1 MAVLRLTVNPFE
13 TLLKAAAWINLPLL
27 SIWSG
32 LKPIVIHSKIFFC
45 GKRLCNREALGT
57 TVCHKIWGGGLIFAF
72 FAIFPAIP
80 KNKFPQTFFP
90 QKFTPEKIFSNLN
103 SLHKNT
109 VLRNRACS
117 ITTCLFHS
125 ETKRCTMNY
134 WYYIGFAYGIVLFE
148 NMYFYCT
155 YLAKTKILPMLGTG
169 YFLKIS
175 KINSQ
180 QEKPICP
187 NRKN

>member
-1 MAVLRLTVNPFE
+1 
-13 TLLKAAAWINLPLL
+13 
-27 SIWSG
+27 
-32 LKPIVIHSKIFFC
+32 
-45 GKRLCNREALGT
+45 
-57 TVCHKIWGGGLIFAF
+57 
-72 FAIFPAIP
+72 
-80 KNKFPQTFFP
+80 
-90 QKFTPEKIFSNLN
+90 
-103 SLHKNT
+103 
-109 VLRNRACS
+109 
-117 ITTCLFHS
+117 
-125 ETKRCTMNY
+125 MNY

-155 YLAKTKILPMLGTG
+155 YLTKTKILSMLGTG